1 MIYPVCLICLTQCKN
16 DYLLYYGQDYF
27 LKSSLCKAADYRFYI
42 WVCVQVKQTRSNM
55 LISELQRCWEVDFV
69 TFAQSKALS
78 LYAKLSQLSL
88 HIERSNVRVISIF
101 SCDAKQ
107 ISIIPKML
115 KKKTLVRNQSS
126 L

>member
-1 MIYPVCLICLTQCKN
+1 MIYPVCLTCLTQCKN
-16 DYLLYYGQDYF
+16 DYLLYYGRDYF
-27 LKSSLCKAADYRFYI
+27 LKSSLCKAANYRFYI

-55 LISELQRCWEVDFV
+55 LISELQRCWEVVFV

-115 KKKTLVRNQSS
+115 KKKTLGRNQSS

>member
-16 DYLLYYGQDYF
+16 DYLLYYGRDYF
-27 LKSSLCKAADYRFYI
+27 LKSPLCKMANYGFYI

-69 TFAQSKALS
+69 TFAQSKALN